1 MTMENPDDLIIVNN
15 VTYDL
20 RNVSE
25 EEVANLRHMKLHEEH
40 RGHETMHLEIF
51 LIVVFSTF
59 GSQFALMF
67 WKKYRPKSYHLFT
80 LFGMWVVPICYSLY
94 MLYYRFIATWFLF
107 SLVSGIMVY
116 LCSCSQISTTTP
128 RRVYWWF
135 LLIHSVSYSATVFS
149 YFLIMFSM
157 IVPYLISPTF
167 ALPFGGLVLFYGVYF
182 GLVARDFA
190 EVCTDKMAVRISYFS
205 DSGIPLRRIDPG
217 VCALCTNVML
227 NGQGENKYRLNCS
240 HVFHEFCLRGW
251 CIVGKKDTC
260 PYCKEKVN
268 LHKLI
273 KNPWEKPHLLFGNL
287 LDAVR
292 YLVAW
297 QPLILLAIHAAI
309 WALDLK

>member
-1 MTMENPDDLIIVNN
+1 MDGQDNVIIVNSI
-15 VTYDL
+15 TYDL

-25 EEVANLRHMKLHEEH
+25 NEAARLRHMKLHEEH
-40 RGHETMHLEIF
+40 KGHEAMHLEMF
-51 LIVVFSTF
+51 LILVFFTC
-59 GSQFALMF
+59 GCQFLLMF

-80 LFGMWVVPICYSLY
+80 LLAMWIVPICYSVY
-94 MLYYRFIATWFLF
+94 MLYFRFIAIWFLF
-107 SLVSGIMVY
+107 SLISGVMIY
-116 LCSCSQISTTTP
+116 LSSNPRISTTTP

-135 LLIHSVSYSATVFS
+135 LLMHKISYSATLFGYLLV
-149 YFLIMFSM
+149 LLCMF
-157 IVPYLISPTF
+157 IPQIISPVF
-167 ALPFGGLVLFYGVYF
+167 AFPVGGLILFYGVYF
-182 GLVARDFA
+182 GLIARDFA
-190 EVCTDKMAVRISYFS
+190 EVCTDKMAAHISYFS
-205 DSGIPLRRIDPG
+205 ESGIPLRKIDPG

-227 NGQGENKYRLNCS
+227 NGQGEKMYKLNCT

-287 LDAVR
+287 LDGIR

-297 QPLILLAIHAAI
+297 QPLILMAVHVII